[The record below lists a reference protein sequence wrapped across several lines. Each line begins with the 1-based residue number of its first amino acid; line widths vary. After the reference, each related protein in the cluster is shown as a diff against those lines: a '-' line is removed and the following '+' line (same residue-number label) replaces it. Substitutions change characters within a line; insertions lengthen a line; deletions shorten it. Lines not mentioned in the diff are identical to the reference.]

1 MIYIVFTVTT
11 IINIF
16 NIVLIANNKVTQ
28 ELREKVLL
36 ITYTVAELFYIQYI
50 LFSINYT
57 AVNTILVISF
67 LSIWLLSKSYILLI
81 NINFDEINVKGC
93 SFMENDK
100 LDKNVNELENN
111 TESEEILNEG
121 AAENLL
127 EPLEI
132 ELPDIVESSINI
144 NNDTLAHNS
153 LYELSDMV
161 NDNKLKEA
169 QEVRE
174 RRRKLALKMSKITKS
189 E

>member
-16 NIVLIANNKVTQ
+16 NIVLIANNKITQ

-36 ITYTVAELFYIQYI
+36 ITYTIAELFYIQYI

-127 EPLEI
+127 EI